1 MEKILEELKN
11 VEREIEIKEIELSHC
26 IPYGEYDYIETK
38 VKEGEIISPLE
49 LRNFARRYSTEK
61 ELDKLY
67 ENLEKLK
74 DEFREKREEFF
85 DYLKI

>member
-1 MEKILEELKN
+1 MEKILEEIKK
-11 VEREIEIKEIELSHC
+11 VEREIEIKEIELS
-26 IPYGEYDYIETK
+26 YEQYDYIETK
-38 VKEGEIISPLE
+38 VTEGEIISPLE

>member
-1 MEKILEELKN
+1 MEKILEEIKK
-11 VEREIEIKEIELSHC
+11 VEREIEIKEIELT
-26 IPYGEYDYIETK
+26 YEQYDYIETK
-38 VKEGEIISPLE
+38 VKEGEIITPLE
-49 LRNFARRYSTEK
+49 LRNFARRYSTKK

>member
-1 MEKILEELKN
+1 MEKILEEIKK

-26 IPYGEYDYIETK
+26 IPYEQYDYIETK

-67 ENLEKLK
+67 DNLEKLK

>member
-1 MEKILEELKN
+1 MEKILEEIKK
-11 VEREIEIKEIELSHC
+11 VEREIEIKEIELS
-26 IPYGEYDYIETK
+26 YEQYDYIETK

>member
-1 MEKILEELKN
+1 MEKILEEIKK
-11 VEREIEIKEIELSHC
+11 VEREIEIKEIELS
-26 IPYGEYDYIETK
+26 YEQYDYIETK

-67 ENLEKLK
+67 EILEKLK

>member
-1 MEKILEELKN
+1 MEKILEEIKK
-11 VEREIEIKEIELSHC
+11 VEREIEIKEIELS
-26 IPYGEYDYIETK
+26 YEQYDYIETK

-67 ENLEKLK
+67 DNLEKLK